1 MSYNC
6 HIRQRVEFEVESR
19 SYSWWGG
26 LGLWCF
32 TPLSTILLLY
42 RGGRFYWWWN
52 RSIPRKNTDLSQ
64 VNDKLIPGGDKD
76 IYRGK
81 NRESTTICFLQ
92 FF

>member
-1 MSYNC
+1 
-6 HIRQRVEFEVESR
+6 V
-19 SYSWWGG
+19 GG

-81 NRESTTICFLQ
+81 NRESTTIWVESGVKHHNPIPYNKVSVKHQ
-92 FF
+92 KKISK